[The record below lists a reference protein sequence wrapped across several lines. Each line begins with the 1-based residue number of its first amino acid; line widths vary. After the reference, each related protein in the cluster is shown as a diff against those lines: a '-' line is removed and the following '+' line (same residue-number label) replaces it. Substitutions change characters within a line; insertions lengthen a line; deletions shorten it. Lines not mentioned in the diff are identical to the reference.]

1 MKNQSSAALSF
12 DSYHQTYIRPD
23 GSQKLCL
30 RRIFFGFKFKKTK
43 SNIIHLYMTP
53 ENSSPV
59 ETLNLISFSEQL
71 QKLSDIENPT
81 PLSPEM
87 MNISGIKAELLVGG
101 IDVGVIE
108 NNPLFQESIKN
119 PQFRNENQ
127 GKGPAVVAVLGL
139 DGYQKYFAWA
149 MEQSINQPT
158 LSSGDESSKA
168 RGLMQF
174 LGETIAL
181 ASGQMTPEDYCRKT
195 NLRVGKKYQKDP
207 SISEKFNLP
216 KDESGLKKLKETS
229 SVPKGSAIEVYKT
242 ILSLKK

>member
-1 MKNQSSAALSF
+1 MTVEN
-12 DSYHQTYIRPD
+12 
-23 GSQKLCL
+23 
-30 RRIFFGFKFKKTK
+30 GF
-43 SNIIHLYMTP
+43 TP
-53 ENSSPV
+53 EV
-59 ETLNLISFSEQL
+59 ESKINFTNALEH
-71 QKLSDIENPT
+71 LSDIENPT

-87 MNISGIKAELLVGG
+87 INISEVKVELLAGG
-101 IDVGVIE
+101 IDIGIIE
-108 NNPLFQESIKN
+108 NDPLLQESIKN

-149 MEQSINQPT
+149 MGQSVDQPT
-158 LSSGDESSKA
+158 LGGGDESSKA

-181 ASGQMTPEDYCRKT
+181 ASGQMTSEDYCRKT

-207 SISEKFNLP
+207 TISEKFNLP
-216 KDESGLKKLKETS
+216 KDESGLKKLKEIS
-229 SVPKGSAIEVYKT
+229 SIPKGSVIEAYKA